1 MDNFDNSLDNLIAIL
16 NKVPNK
22 EQTLEEFIEQ
32 IYANNLKKCQD
43 EAEKSIEMEIK
54 QTKMLLQNI
63 KEKICQEKIK

>member
-1 MDNFDNSLDNLIAIL
+1 MDNFDNSLDNLITML

-22 EQTLEEFIEQ
+22 EQTLEELIEQ

-43 EAEKSIEMEIK
+43 ETEKSIEMEIK

-63 KEKICQEKIK
+63 KEKVCQEKIK

>member
-1 MDNFDNSLDNLIAIL
+1 MDNFDNSLNNLIAML

-22 EQTLEEFIEQ
+22 EQTLEAFIEQ

-43 EAEKSIEMEIK
+43 ETEKSIEMEIK